1 MSEYLTYTLWRQRE
15 ERMPHELE
23 RQRVVQERLGEQAR
37 EKRLRGEGVL
47 DVSPERGTGEAPE
60 TTELT
65 ETGES
70 AEQTETAGELEPE
83 FANR

>member
-23 RQRVVQERLGEQAR
+23 RQRVVQERLSEQAR
-37 EKRLRGEGVL
+37 LSQEEVL
-47 DVSPERGTGEAPE
+47 DVSPERGIGEVA
-60 TTELT
+60 
-65 ETGES
+65 ES
-70 AEQTETAGELEPE
+70 VEEVEQTESIGASGTAGELEPE

>member
-23 RQRVVQERLGEQAR
+23 RQRVVQERLSEQAQ
-37 EKRLRGEGVL
+37 EQRLREEGVL
-47 DVSPERGTGEAPE
+47 GVSLEHGAGEVLDSA
-60 TTELT
+60 

-70 AEQTETAGELEPE
+70 TEQTELAGELEPE

>member
-23 RQRVVQERLGEQAR
+23 RQRVVQERLSEQAR
-37 EKRLRGEGVL
+37 EQQLREKEVL
-47 DVSPERGTGEAPE
+47 DVSSERGVGEAPE
-60 TTELT
+60 TTET
-65 ETGES
+65 
-70 AEQTETAGELEPE
+70 AEQTGTASELEHE

>member
-23 RQRVVQERLGEQAR
+23 RQRVVQERLGELAQAR
-37 EKRLRGEGVL
+37 LLREDEVL
-47 DVSPERGTGEAPE
+47 DVCPERGIGETP
-60 TTELT
+60 
-65 ETGES
+65 ES
-70 AEQTETAGELEPE
+70 ADSAETAGELEPE

>member
-23 RQRVVQERLGEQAR
+23 QQRAVQERLAEQAQ
-37 EKRLRGEGVL
+37 EQGVQDEVL
-47 DVSPERGTGEAPE
+47 DVSPERGIGEVA
-60 TTELT
+60 
-65 ETGES
+65 ES
-70 AEQTETAGELEPE
+70 AEEVEQTESIDPSETAGELEPE